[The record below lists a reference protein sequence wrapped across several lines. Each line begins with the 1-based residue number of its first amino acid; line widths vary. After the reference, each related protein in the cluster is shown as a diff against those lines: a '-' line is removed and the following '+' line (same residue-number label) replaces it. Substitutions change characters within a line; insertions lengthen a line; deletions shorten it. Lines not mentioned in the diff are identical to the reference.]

1 MRLTGLLLAACL
13 PAFLAGLLA
22 CWLARASRCMPR
34 LRIAL
39 KDSFPRHMAAHK
51 GGGGGGGGG
60 GGASMLLPREA
71 ASQLAISQ
79 LLAKLALCLPACRAP
94 LLR

>member
-1 MRLTGLLLAACL
+1 
-13 PAFLAGLLA
+13 
-22 CWLARASRCMPR
+22 MPR

-39 KDSFPRHMAAHK
+39 KDTFPRHMAAHK
-51 GGGGGGGGG
+51 GGGGGGG